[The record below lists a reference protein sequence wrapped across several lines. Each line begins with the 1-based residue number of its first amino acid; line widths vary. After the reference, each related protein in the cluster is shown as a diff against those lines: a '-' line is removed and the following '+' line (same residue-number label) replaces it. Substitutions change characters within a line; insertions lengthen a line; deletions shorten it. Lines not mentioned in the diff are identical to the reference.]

1 MQRRHTRQKQ
11 IIQKIIEGP
20 GKHMN
25 AEEVMAVLKQ
35 EEPGIGIATV
45 YRNLNL
51 LCEEGV
57 IQKIS
62 GQGRSFY
69 DGNPA
74 PHDHL
79 YCTCC
84 GEIFDIVLSEM
95 KEVEEEAA
103 RLTGAR
109 IFSHKTALERICQ
122 KCQKDEEKKK
132 QWN

>member
-25 AEEVMAVLKQ
+25 AEEVMAVLKR

-84 GEIFDIVLSEM
+84 GEIFDIVITEM

-103 RLTGAR
+103 RLTGAV
-109 IFSHKTALERICQ
+109 IISHHTAFEGICQ
-122 KCQKDEEKKK
+122 NCQKDEEEKK